1 MTPPFEPGLF
11 EININDYLNDVPPPE
26 PSLNNSLIPYLLE
39 CPAKARARH
48 PRLSPGFRGSETR
61 KMALGSVS
69 HLLLLG
75 RGRNIQVIEADS
87 YRTNAAKDA
96 RDTALDF
103 GKIPILSAD
112 MATAEAMHIACV
124 KQLEDFGLD
133 PFSGGKSELA
143 MFWKDAAGCWGR
155 SLIDHLCD
163 DLPTWE
169 DWDYK
174 TTERSVR
181 PEDPAL
187 GAFIVDNGYDT
198 AFAVHERGLFT
209 LFPSLAGR
217 LKFRLLF
224 QETQEPYLISVVEP
238 DEATMAIAR
247 RKVDY
252 AFNLWAEC
260 LRTETFPGY
269 TPRVVTTEHAEF
281 AANRWLK
288 REVEESHAL
297 EAQLEP
303 EPERRKP
310 GRPQGSKNVPKK
322 RLLYQ
327 MRLAEIQ
334 KREEAREAKE
344 KAVVKE
350 GQNPLEGG

>member
-1 MTPPFEPGLF
+1 MIDQAGLF
-11 EININDYLNDVPPPE
+11 EIDINTYHGDPCPK
-26 PSLNNSLIPYLLE
+26 PSLNYSLIRYLLE

-48 PRLSPGFRGSETR
+48 PRFNPAFQSEETR
-61 KMALGSVS
+61 RLALA
-69 HLLLLG
+69 HACHKLQLG
-75 RGRNIQVIEADS
+75 RGRDIQVIEADS

-103 GKIPILSAD
+103 GKIPVLSVD

-124 KQLEDFGLD
+124 KQLEAFGVD
-133 PFSGGKSELA
+133 NSFEGGKSELA
-143 MFWKDAAGCWGR
+143 MFWQDAAGCWGR
-155 SLIDHLCD
+155 SLIDRLRD

-169 DWDYK
+169 IWDYK
-174 TTERSVR
+174 TTDLSAR
-181 PEDPAL
+181 PEGAAL
-187 GAFIVDNGYDT
+187 GAFIVDQGYDMQ
-198 AFAVHERGLFT
+198 FAVQERGLFT

-224 QETQEPYLISVVEP
+224 QETEEPYLISVVEP
-238 DEATMAIAR
+238 DEATMSIAR

-269 TPRVVTTEHAEF
+269 TPHVVTTEHAEF

-288 REVEESHAL
+288 REIEENAAEPPPL
-297 EAQLEP
+297 P